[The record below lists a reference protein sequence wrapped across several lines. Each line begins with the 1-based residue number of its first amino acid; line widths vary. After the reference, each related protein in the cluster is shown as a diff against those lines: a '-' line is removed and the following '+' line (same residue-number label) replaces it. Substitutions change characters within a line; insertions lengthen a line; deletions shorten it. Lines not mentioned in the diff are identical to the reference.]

1 MPATTS
7 PRPEDPE
14 PSDATRDRLEAL
26 VEPVNAVLGLNA
38 LLLASGLN
46 AEQRDLAEG
55 VRTSAE
61 SLLEAV
67 EGVLDLSRID
77 AGALSLAE
85 EDFDLHALVIAAG
98 AVVRPVA
105 TRKGLWLGVRRE
117 TGLPVAVRGDPR
129 RLRQVLINL
138 LGNAI
143 AFTDRGSIQLK
154 AALQDSSPDG
164 FLVRID
170 VIDTGVGMAAAE
182 VRRLLDDADDAVTGP
197 GPGLGLT
204 VSRRLVELMGGT
216 MDVVSAV
223 GEGSRVS
230 FTVRVRRGDEAT
242 LERHLV
248 REDAAVPP
256 GLLAGRR
263 ILLVDDHPVNR
274 ETAEAALQR
283 LGASVDVAWDGLD
296 ALDRFA
302 PRRYDAV
309 ILDVRMPGM
318 DGYAAAREMRRLED
332 EAMASRTP
340 ILALTAAAMDED
352 RQQAL
357 DAGMDA
363 HLGKPFRLGE
373 LAEVLA
379 DLIAET
385 DGVATTAVDGTL
397 PPIAAGRGTDPVPA
411 GPHRVLVVDDS
422 PVNRR
427 FAETV
432 AERQGL
438 AVASAENGSAA
449 LDLLAA
455 EPFDLVLLDGM
466 MPGLDGPAVAREI
479 RRREAAAGLDRIP
492 IVALTASFLPEDRDR
507 MLEAGMD
514 DHLAKPYSPD
524 DLTQLLGHRLGEGV
538 ARRTRPIPVRTAS
551 STAAPAGEGAPVLDL
566 EAFARLADLGDAT
579 FVERIVRLFLAD
591 AAERV
596 EQVDDAIDAHDAIRL
611 RGALHALEG
620 ICGNVGAAALDRRT
634 RAIHDE
640 LRRREDRGE
649 DPFGPGLGPSGLEP
663 LLDATRIRL
672 QEQAATASRR

>member
-1 MPATTS
+1 MPATPS
-7 PRPEDPE
+7 RRPEEPE
-14 PSDATRDRLEAL
+14 PSDATRERLEAL
-26 VEPVNAVLGLNA
+26 VAPVNAVLGLNA

-55 VRTSAE
+55 VRTSAQ

-67 EGVLDLSRID
+67 EGVLDLSRIE
-77 AGALSLAE
+77 AGMLSLAD
-85 EDFDLHALVIAAG
+85 EDFDLHAVVIAAG
-98 AVVRPVA
+98 AVVRPAA
-105 TRKGLWLGVRRE
+105 TRKGLWLSVRRE
-117 TGLPVAVRGDPR
+117 PGLPVAVRGDPR

-143 AFTDRGSIQLK
+143 TFTDRGSIQLK
-154 AALQDSSPDG
+154 AGLQDSTPDEL
-164 FLVRID
+164 LVRLE
-170 VIDTGVGMAAAE
+170 VIDTGIGMAAGE
-182 VRRLLDDADDAVTGP
+182 VRRLLDRADGGVT
-197 GPGLGLT
+197 GPGLGLA

-216 MDVVSAV
+216 LDVVSAV

-230 FTVRVRRGDEAT
+230 FTVRLRRGDDTT

-248 REDAAVPP
+248 REDSAVPP

-283 LGASVDVAWDGLD
+283 LGASVDTAWDGLD

-357 DAGMDA
+357 EAGMDA

-373 LAEVLA
+373 LAEILA
-379 DLIAET
+379 DLIAGA
-385 DGVATTAVDGTL
+385 DGAATPDVEGMGQRAPNL
-397 PPIAAGRGTDPVPA
+397 APDPVPA
-411 GPHRVLVVDDS
+411 APHRVLVVDDS
-422 PVNRR
+422 PINRQ
-427 FAETV
+427 FAEMLV
-432 AERQGL
+432 ERRGL

-455 EPFDLVLLDGM
+455 EPYDLVLLDGM

-479 RRREAAAGLDRIP
+479 RRREAAAGLDRVP

-524 DLTQLLGHRLGEGV
+524 DLGRVLGRHLGDGI
-538 ARRTRPIPVRTAS
+538 ARRTRPIPPR
-551 STAAPAGEGAPVLDL
+551 AAPAAAAPSGDGTPVLDL

-596 EQVDDAIDAHDAIRL
+596 AQVDDAIEAHDTVRL